1 MAISGFT
8 RQVWLSLFPFGNTF
22 KIAISTI
29 LSVATLTPVVS
40 RSKKQ
45 IGFFKLSSIVLI
57 CCAKIL
63 FIEVLMELI
72 KKKRG
77 FCFQNPLLHYN
88 ICEIKFL
95 CSRPKL
101 PNNQRRALRIVRPKH
116 RLPLCGRNCAKGTFY
131 GE

>member
-29 LSVATLTPVVS
+29 LSVATLIPVVS

-45 IGFFKLSSIVLI
+45 IGFFKLSSIILF
-57 CCAKIL
+57 CSAKIL
-63 FIEVLMELI
+63 FIEVLKKLI

-77 FCFQNPLLHYN
+77 FCLQNPRFIYQFNFIYLLIYS
-88 ICEIKFL
+88 KSL
-95 CSRPKL
+95 MYPL
-101 PNNQRRALRIVRPKH
+101 LRVSLEGKSNS
-116 RLPLCGRNCAKGTFY
+116 LY
-131 GE
+131 S